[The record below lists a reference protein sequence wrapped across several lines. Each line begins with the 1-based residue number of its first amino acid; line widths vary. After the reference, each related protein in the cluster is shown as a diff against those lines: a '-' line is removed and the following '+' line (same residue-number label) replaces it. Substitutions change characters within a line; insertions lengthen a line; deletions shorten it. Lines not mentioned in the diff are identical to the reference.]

1 MTADPVADMTWT
13 LLSPAMQR
21 VVEIERRFARA
32 NPPAPGDDRIAGMRC
47 GYALA
52 RKPWNRGGHRM
63 SLTRECTLVGPHGPI
78 SVRLYVPETPVK
90 GTGLVWLHG
99 GGFVLGSLD
108 THDRVQRVLAAESG
122 ATVVAIDYRLAP
134 EWRHP
139 VQVEETQAVLD
150 WIADTG
156 AEAGIT
162 RIALGGDSA
171 GAALALATALGRRGH
186 PMAPRALVLCY
197 GLFGLRDS
205 VSRRVWGST
214 LDGLK
219 REDLDFFVEAWLGP
233 GRAVELL
240 SEDMA
245 GLPPALVAAVTLDPL
260 HDDSVALARLMER
273 AGVTVRLDRHDGVL
287 HGFLH
292 YGRVL
297 PEARAALADGAAW
310 VRRHLDGD

>member
-1 MTADPVADMTWT
+1 MAASDPVAEATWAR
-13 LLSPAMQR
+13 LAPAMRR
-21 VVEIERRFARA
+21 VVEIERRFEARFPLA
-32 NPPAPGDDRIAGMRC
+32 EDSVAGMRR

-52 RKPWNRGGHRM
+52 RRPWNRGGSRT
-63 SLTRECTLVGPHGPI
+63 SLTRECTIAGPHGPI
-78 SVRLYVPETPVK
+78 PVRVYGPENAVP

-99 GGFVLGSLD
+99 GGFVVGGLD
-108 THDRVQRVLAAESG
+108 THDRLQRVLAALSG
-122 ATVVAIDYRLAP
+122 ATVVAVDYRLAP

-139 VQVEETQAVLD
+139 VQVEEAHAVLD
-150 WIADTG
+150 WIAASG
-156 AEAGIT
+156 AGLGIT

-171 GAALALATALGRRGH
+171 GAALALATALERRGR
-186 PMAPRALVLCY
+186 PLAPRALLLCY

-214 LDGLK
+214 LDGLR
-219 REDLDFFVEAWLGP
+219 REDLDFYVEAWLGP
-233 GRAVELL
+233 GGTCDLL

-245 GLPPALVAAVTLDPL
+245 GLPPALLAAVTLDPL

-292 YGRVL
+292 YGRIL
-297 PEARAALADGAAW
+297 SEARAALADGAAW
-310 VRRHLDGD
+310 VRRHLDAA